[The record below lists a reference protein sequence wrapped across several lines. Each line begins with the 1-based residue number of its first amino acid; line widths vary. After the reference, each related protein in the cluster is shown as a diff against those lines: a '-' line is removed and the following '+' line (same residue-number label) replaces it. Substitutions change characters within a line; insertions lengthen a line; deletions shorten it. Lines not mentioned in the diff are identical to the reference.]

1 MDWLQQLVRWAFWE
15 FDSEVS
21 TQEVLGPTEEF
32 RKTGEV
38 HRKQTAGSVGRR
50 SRLVEYLA
58 GLRESNPYHPSLEE
72 WEELSG
78 ISLEQAEEMPVSRLE
93 NAGYF
98 ARHLRWGS
106 N

>member
-1 MDWLQQLVRWAFWE
+1 MDWVQQLVRWAFWE
-15 FDSEVS
+15 FDFEVS
-21 TQEVLGPTEEF
+21 TPEALGPTEEF

-38 HRKQTAGSVGRR
+38 RRKQMAGSVGRR

-58 GLRESNPYHPSLEE
+58 GLRESNPYRPSVEE

-78 ISLEQAEEMPVSRLE
+78 TSQEQAEEMPVSQLE

-98 ARHLRWGS
+98 AHHLR
-106 N
+106 